1 MDTGTTINWAI
12 QAGFFSSPQESSALA
27 ESVPDSGGVCFIPA
41 FSGIQAPIN
50 DDDACT
56 GIIGIT
62 ATTTKSQ
69 IVRAILESLAFR
81 MFHVYTLA
89 TSERGVDIAK

>member
-1 MDTGTTINWAI
+1 MVVIVVVIGLDRCDNCA
-12 QAGFFSSPQESSALA
+12 FFNS
-27 ESVPDSGGVCFIPA
+27 
-41 FSGIQAPIN
+41 QAPIN

-62 ATTTKSQ
+62 AATTKTH

-89 TSERGVDIAK
+89 TSDRGVDISQYVAEKVEREWR